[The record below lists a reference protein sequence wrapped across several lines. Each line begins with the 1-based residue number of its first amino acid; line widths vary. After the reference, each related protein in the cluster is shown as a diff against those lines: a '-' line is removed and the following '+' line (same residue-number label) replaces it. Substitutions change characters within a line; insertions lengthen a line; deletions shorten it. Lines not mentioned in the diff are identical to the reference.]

1 MRVLIATSVGQGQR
15 ADDYHWTTEGEL
27 VRLVDC
33 PDEYCRCSAFG
44 GIESQKAGTTA
55 QVVDRPDLD
64 PSTLLQHFRR
74 DLEKQG
80 YAQYLDDEELD
91 EGLLAEVAHLT
102 AMLRDIGVGEIVE
115 RSGPGIR
122 VRRVRAA

>member
-1 MRVLIATSVGQGQR
+1 MSATPRFYVPHQGQR
-15 ADDYHWTTEGEL
+15 ATTTSGRPRASSSVSWTVPTSTAGAPRSADRVAEG
-27 VRLVDC
+27 
-33 PDEYCRCSAFG
+33 
-44 GIESQKAGTTA
+44 
-55 QVVDRPDLD
+55 
-64 PSTLLQHFRR
+64 RR